1 MLTPRQQQILSL
13 IVQLYGEQ
21 KEPVGSN
28 TLLRN
33 SVLTVS
39 PATIRNDM
47 KALEHEGLL
56 VKAHTS
62 SGRIP
67 SKAGYHYYV
76 NQLIS
81 KHEQL
86 EMIDSFDE
94 SQINGVIQELIS
106 KKNLDPVQ
114 LAQTAADI
122 LVSMT
127 GYTAFVHDNTDM
139 MVTIK
144 EFRFVY
150 LNDAQIIGVLLTDQ
164 GHVVNHLFDL
174 EESLTANQIRQ
185 MSHLLHDELEGLSLD
200 EAKRR
205 MKITIPLL
213 MQRHFGKQFDFL
225 PLITSALNQAK
236 GQRYLVVGKYNLLDS
251 SVIRD
256 NKLSLKD
263 LLNFIDESQEM
274 DQLLAKPQSGA
285 VEVIFGYDFGVE
297 HLAKLSLIKGTYT
310 DSQQNTMTI
319 GLLGPHHMSYHRIIY
334 LMNQL
339 VTQLSKS

>member
-1 MLTPRQQQILSL
+1 MLTSRQQQILSL
-13 IVQLYGEQ
+13 IVQLYSEQ

-67 SKAGYHYYV
+67 SKDGYQYYV
-76 NQLIS
+76 TQLIS
-81 KHEQL
+81 NNDQL
-86 EMIDSFDE
+86 EMIESFDE
-94 SQINGVIQELIS
+94 TQVNGMVEELLS
-106 KKNLDPVQ
+106 KKHLDPVQ

-139 MVTIK
+139 MVNIK

-150 LNDAQIIGVLLTDQ
+150 LNEAQVIGVLLTDQ
-164 GHVVNHLFDL
+164 GHVVNHLFELD
-174 EESLTANQIRQ
+174 ERLTAPQVKQ
-185 MSHLLHDELEGLSLD
+185 MSQLIHEALEGLTLE

-205 MKITIPLL
+205 MKITVPLL
-213 MQRHFGKQFDFL
+213 LQRHYGRQFDFT
-225 PLITSALNQAK
+225 PLITMALNQVK

-256 NKLSLKD
+256 NQLSLKD

-274 DQLLAKPQSGA
+274 DQLLARPQSVA
-285 VEVIFGYDFGVE
+285 VEVIFGHDFGVE
-297 HLAKLSLIKGTYT
+297 HLNKLSLIKGTYT
-310 DSQQNTMTI
+310 DSQQNMMTI